1 MTKHLALT
9 AAIASLASDMGE
21 AFSGPA
27 RSTSMFGGFGTPLF
41 DDADPTAAVLGELKK
56 IETGLHAKLEDQ
68 NREIK
73 AAGQTSKDTRDEIVK
88 LEKKYDEQQARL
100 TEIQTKMGR
109 LDMSGGQ
116 AEERKSLGQRFVES
130 AEYKSARERGEIKT
144 EKAQL
149 GSIYERKALD
159 STNASAGT
167 LVIPQRVPGIV
178 RPNERVRVRDL
189 LAQGRTESNAVEF
202 FKETGFT
209 NNAAAV
215 PEGTK
220 AGFTGKP
227 QSNITFSKVT
237 IPVAT
242 VAHWIPAT
250 RQIIADASQL
260 RSYIDTRL
268 LDGLGR
274 AEDRDLMYGDG
285 TGDTLLGI
293 IPQATAYN
301 RAQAGDSKIDTLRR
315 SMTQVR
321 LAEYEA
327 DGIVLHPSDWED
339 IELAKGSD
347 GHYIWISVNS
357 GGEQRLFRVPVVDTT
372 AIDEGEFLT
381 GAYSLAA
388 MLWDREEANIRT
400 SDSHSDYFVKN
411 MIAIL
416 AEMREALTVFRPEA
430 FIHGDFADVPPA
442 P

>member
-1 MTKHLALT
+1 MKKNHLLTTAVLALDM
-9 AAIASLASDMGE
+9 SLALAAPSRG
-21 AFSGPA
+21 
-27 RSTSMFGGFGTPLF
+27 MFGMKMPLF
-41 DDADPTAAVLGELKK
+41 DDADPTAPVMAELKR
-56 IETGLHAKLEDQ
+56 IETGLKTHLDTQ
-68 NREIK
+68 IQEIK
-73 AAGQTSKDTRDEIVK
+73 ANGETSKETRTEIAK
-88 LEKKYDEQQARL
+88 LEKKYDEQGERL
-100 TEIQTKMGR
+100 KEIETKMGR
-109 LDMSGGQ
+109 LSVTGGLSQ
-116 AEERKSLGQRFVES
+116 GEERKSLGQRFTES
-130 AEYKSARERGEIKT
+130 AEYKTAREKGEIKS
-144 EKAQL
+144 EKAQM

-159 STNASAGT
+159 STGGSAGT
-167 LVIPQRVPGIV
+167 LIAPQRVAGII
-178 RPNERVRVRDL
+178 RPVERTRVRDL
-189 LAQGRTESNAVEF
+189 LAQGRTESNAIEF
-202 FKETGFT
+202 FKESGFT
-209 NNAAAV
+209 NNAAPV

-237 IPVAT
+237 MAVAT

-274 AEDRDLMYGDG
+274 VEDRQLMYGDG
-285 TGDTLLGI
+285 TGDNLLGI
-293 IPQATAYN
+293 VPQATAYN
-301 RAQAGDSKIDTLRR
+301 RAKAGDSKIDTLRR

-327 DGIVLHPSDWED
+327 DGIVLHPTDWED

-388 MLWDREEANIRT
+388 MLWDREDANIRT

-430 FIHGDFADVPPA
+430 FVHGDFTPTP
-442 P
+442 